1 MAVRISYNALRAD
14 PASLKDALQAGLG
27 SQPGALGIVL
37 IEDLP
42 DSYPALRTRLLRHAA
57 ALAALPEPAK
67 RRLESPETTYSF
79 GWSHGKE
86 VMNGRPDTAKGSFY
100 ANPLTDRACVSA
112 PKRARYP
119 EYFADN
125 IWPDAAFA
133 AAFKALGA
141 LVAHVGIALA
151 DACDA
156 TGLAPR
162 PIAPLIKASQCH
174 KARLLHYFPAPAR
187 GGDDACGTHIDHSL
201 LTALCSALYLQPR
214 GGELVP
220 VPPPSADAGLWIYP
234 RGSAH
239 AVKVQIPADCLAF
252 QTGEALQVL
261 SEGRLAA
268 TPHYVSGGTGSTD
281 VSRETFAFF
290 LQPDVDDV
298 ISAQGE
304 TFGQFTKRVL
314 ARHYSAPA

>member
-239 AVKVQIPADCLAF
+239 AVKVQIPADCL
-252 QTGEALQVL
+252 GEFARAALTQPSRRARRYRSSRKAGSRL
-261 SEGRLAA
+261 PRTTCRAGRGAPTSAA
-268 TPHYVSGGTGSTD
+268 RRSPSSSSTSPVCSAD
-281 VSRETFAFF
+281 
-290 LQPDVDDV
+290 PDPT
-298 ISAQGE
+298 S
-304 TFGQFTKRVL
+304 TT
-314 ARHYSAPA
+314 